1 MRKIAPLF
9 AGAFLIFATAAHAQ
23 TPPSLAGDWD
33 GALKVPA
40 GMELPLI
47 LHLSDKDG
55 VLYSP
60 DQSPKGVAT
69 TLSRTGDAIVVEIPT
84 VKARLTATLSADG
97 KTLTGTFDQGGATM
111 PAHFARRAPGA
122 AAPQRD
128 RPQTPKPPFPYQ
140 TEDVSFTGGGGAV
153 LAGTLSRPKGAGP
166 FPAVVMIAGSG
177 PQTRDEAVEGHKIFL
192 VIADRLTRAGIAVLR
207 YDKRGVGESK
217 GSYATATTTDFTA
230 DAEAAVAWLRD
241 QPGIAKGK
249 LGLIGHSEGSEIAPV
264 VAEHDPHIA
273 FVVLLSAPAVSG
285 LETIVSQQR
294 AIEEAGGGQDAIVN
308 AHSSLERRVLEL
320 VRQSPDEASAKAAVE
335 RELTQVGLSPEQAE
349 VQAAQV
355 SSPWFREFLNDDP
368 APALARLRQPTL
380 VVAGSKDLQ
389 VLPDMNLP
397 VIRKALAGN
406 KDAKIVELDGLN
418 HLLQPAKTGTPREY
432 GTTTISVAPAALDLI
447 TDWVVQRTR

>member
-1 MRKIAPLF
+1 MRKTAALF
-9 AGAFLIFATAAHAQ
+9 AIAFVMFAATAHAQ
-23 TPPSLAGDWD
+23 TPPPLAGDWD
-33 GALKVPA
+33 GGLKIPA

-47 LHLSDKDG
+47 LHLTDKDG

-69 TLSRTGDAIVVEIPT
+69 TLSRTGDAVVVELPT
-84 VKARLTATLSADG
+84 IKGRLTATLSADG
-97 KTLTGTFDQGGATM
+97 KNLTGTFAQGGATM
-111 PAHFARRAPGA
+111 PVHFARRAPGA

-128 RPQTPKPPFPYQ
+128 RPQTPKPPFPYETQ
-140 TEDVSFTGGGGAV
+140 DVTFTGGGGAV

-177 PQTRDEAVEGHKIFL
+177 PQARDENVEGHKIFL
-192 VIADRLTRAGIAVLR
+192 VIADRLNRAGIAVLR

-217 GSYATATTTDFTA
+217 GSYTTATTTDFTA
-230 DAEAAVAWLRD
+230 DAEAAVAWLRA

-249 LGLIGHSEGSEIAPV
+249 LGLIGHSEGAEIAPV

-273 FVVLLSAPAVSG
+273 FVVLLSTPAISG

-294 AIEEAGGGQDAIVN
+294 AIAEADGVPDATAN
-308 AHSSLERRVLEL
+308 AQSSLERRVLEL
-320 VRQSPDEASAKAAVE
+320 VRQSLDEASAKAAVVKVLE
-335 RELTQVGLSPEQAE
+335 QVGLSPAQAA
-349 VQAAQV
+349 VQAGQV
-355 SSPWFREFLNDDP
+355 STPWFREFLNDDP
-368 APALARLRQPTL
+368 ASALARLRQPTL

-406 KDAKIVELDGLN
+406 RGAKIVELDGLN
-418 HLLQPAKTGTPREY
+418 HLLQPAKTGAPSEY
-432 GTTTISVAPAALDLI
+432 GTTSISVAPAALDLI
-447 TDWVVQRTR
+447 TDWVVQRAR

>member
-1 MRKIAPLF
+1 MRNTAPLF

-33 GALKVPA
+33 GGLKVPA
-40 GMELPLI
+40 GIEVPLI
-47 LHLSDKDG
+47 LHLTDTGATLD
-55 VLYSP
+55 SP
-60 DQSPKGVAT
+60 DQNAKGVAA
-69 TLSRTGDAIVVEIPT
+69 TLSRNGDAVVLEIPSS
-84 VKARLTATLSADG
+84 KARFTATLSADG
-97 KTLTGTFDQGGATM
+97 KTLTGTFAQGGATM
-111 PAHFARRAPGA
+111 PAHFSRRAAGA

-140 TEDVSFTGGGGAV
+140 TEDVRFTGGGGAV
-153 LAGTLSRPKGAGP
+153 LAGTLSRPNGPGP

-177 PQTRDEAVEGHKIFL
+177 PQNRDEAVEGHKIFL

-217 GSYATATTTDFTA
+217 GSYATATTTDFTT
-230 DAEAAVAWLRD
+230 DAEAAVAWLQG

-273 FVVLLSAPAVSG
+273 FVVLLSTPAVSG

-294 AIEEAGGGQDAIVN
+294 AIAEASGVPDVTAN
-308 AHSSLERRVLEL
+308 AQSSLERRVLEL
-320 VRQSPDEASAKAAVE
+320 VRQSPDEASAKAAVAKV
-335 RELTQVGLSPEQAE
+335 LTQVGLSPDQAE

-406 KDAKIVELDGLN
+406 RGAKIVELDGLN
-418 HLLQPAKTGTPREY
+418 HLLQPAKTGAPSEY
-432 GTTTISVAPAALDLI
+432 GTTTISVAPEALDLI
-447 TDWVVQRTR
+447 TDWVVRRTR